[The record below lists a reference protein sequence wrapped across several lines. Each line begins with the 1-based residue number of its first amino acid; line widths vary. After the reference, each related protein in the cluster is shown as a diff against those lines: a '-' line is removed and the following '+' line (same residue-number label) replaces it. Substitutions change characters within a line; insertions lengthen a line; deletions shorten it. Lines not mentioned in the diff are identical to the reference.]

1 MPYAHSRLGVLAF
14 ASVAFMLVAC
24 GQAATAPTDTPSPSP
39 TKSLMAGTTTP
50 TTQPSAVGA
59 PVPTDELTELDY
71 TISCDVAGSDW
82 PSYTDYRD
90 AWSTPSDYCTT
101 DRIDGPPSETQ
112 LKAVELLEGKSADKM
127 RPSAIKGALEFLV
140 SACATSGKK
149 AYNYLKA
156 DGVDRIGQA
165 EEWVAILTMCPDH
178 PDAQE
183 INKRID
189 AILADRDERGEF
201 IYNGSYRIGKDIEPG
216 TYVSEGNDGEG
227 CYWELADSS
236 GQTIDNG
243 FALASRVEV
252 TIPSSAYEFISD
264 FCAPWRRP

>member
-112 LKAVELLEGKSADKM
+112 LKAVELLEGKSANKM

-156 DGVDRIGQA
+156 DGVAGPRTFMRLNQLGGVNEPRLLAAARTGQ
-165 EEWVAILTMCPDH
+165 
-178 PDAQE
+178 
-183 INKRID
+183 
-189 AILADRDERGEF
+189 
-201 IYNGSYRIGKDIEPG
+201 
-216 TYVSEGNDGEG
+216 
-227 CYWELADSS
+227 
-236 GQTIDNG
+236 
-243 FALASRVEV
+243 
-252 TIPSSAYEFISD
+252 
-264 FCAPWRRP
+264 